1 MRQVENLIIGFG
13 KAGKTL
19 AGDLAKAGQSVI
31 LVEASSKMYGGT
43 CINIG
48 CIPSKKLAFLAHEKA
63 AETGL
68 AFEQAVVQKDKL
80 ISALN
85 KANYEKVAK
94 VAEVITGKATFK
106 DAHTVEIS
114 LADGGEETIQ
124 AERIF
129 INTGASNWQP
139 PIEGVENNPYILDS
153 TALME
158 LEKTPEHLVIV
169 GGGYIGLEFAFTLSS
184 FGSKVTILETLDTF
198 LPREDREIAAELEK
212 IMNKR
217 NIHVRLNQKVK
228 RIEASDTQAIV
239 HTADD
244 TLTADAVLIATG
256 RRANVEGLG
265 LEKAGVELAE
275 RGHIAVNDKLQTSQ
289 PHIWAMGDVA
299 GSPQFTYI
307 SLDDY
312 RIVKDQL
319 LGEGKRTTKGRTFP
333 YAVFVQPPLA
343 NVGLTEAQA
352 KEKGITVKTATLPA
366 SAIPKAKI
374 LEQTDGL
381 LKAVIDAESGKVIGA
396 QLLCAEAHEIINF
409 LDLAIR
415 CELHW
420 QDIRDHIFT
429 HPTMSEAL
437 NDLFAQFA

>member
-352 KEKGITVKTATLPA
+352 KEKGITVKTA
-366 SAIPKAKI
+366 
-374 LEQTDGL
+374 
-381 LKAVIDAESGKVIGA
+381 
-396 QLLCAEAHEIINF
+396 
-409 LDLAIR
+409 
-415 CELHW
+415 
-420 QDIRDHIFT
+420 
-429 HPTMSEAL
+429 
-437 NDLFAQFA
+437 